1 MHTSSYGYSGGI
13 QIDVGARVAE
23 PSERCAC
30 NRDVDFDFFLNPR
43 MCKCVTLPHR
53 CVLVLRICTSPPL
66 SRARLSPGVV
76 CDRDVECV
84 YATTL
89 RPSWRALNLYR
100 FPFPRPICCSIS
112 GAAPCKHATP
122 PPFPTSYPFPPSLR
136 LSQCNAISP
145 INSSGFSQR
154 GALA

>member
-1 MHTSSYGYSGGI
+1 MH
-13 QIDVGARVAE
+13 VA
-23 PSERCAC
+23 P
-30 NRDVDFDFFLNPR
+30 P
-43 MCKCVTLPHR
+43 PH
-53 CVLVLRICTSPPL
+53 THTQHHPPK
-66 SRARLSPGVV
+66 SRPRLSPRVV

-84 YATTL
+84 CAATL

-122 PPFPTSYPFPPSLR
+122 LHLPPHPL
-136 LSQCNAISP
+136 QCNAISP

-154 GALA
+154 RALDKRALPSRARSLTLEMWRRRRFWLETDLRGSPSG